1 MVGTTIS
8 HYRVLEKIGGG
19 GMGVVYKAEDT
30 KLKRFVALKFLPEEL
45 SRDKHALERFQREA
59 RAASSLNHPNI
70 CTIHA
75 IDEVDDRYF
84 IAMELLEGK
93 TLRHRIAG
101 RPLPTEEMLELGSQI
116 TDALDAAHR
125 KGIIHRDIKPA
136 NLFVTER
143 GQAKIL
149 DFGLAKL
156 TPGEAAKAA
165 GVSQGA
171 TVDVIEEQ
179 LTSPGA
185 AVGTIAYMS
194 PEQVRGEEL
203 DTRTDLFSLGA
214 VLYEMATGNLPFKGA
229 TTALVFDA
237 ILHKLPVAA
246 ARLNPELPA
255 ELERIV
261 NKALEKDREVRYQ
274 SAAELRADLKRFKRD
289 SDSRLQVAGDRLQVS
304 GGERQGPPPASRVAK
319 SWALLGAAVLAGIML
334 LVAAWY
340 VLRQPAQLVKPAQP
354 GAIAATFTQLTDQP
368 GAELFPSLSPDGK
381 SLAYAAQTAGNWDIY
396 FQRVGGKT
404 VINLTRDCP
413 ADDTQ
418 PAFSPDGEQIAFR
431 SGRDGGG
438 IFVMGATGESVRRLT
453 DFGYNPA
460 WSPDGKEI
468 VLGNAN
474 GSDPTGWA
482 GAKHELWR
490 VNAATGEKRRIA
502 AEGAAQP
509 DWRQVAPAGAVQPN
523 WSPHGYRI
531 AFWTVKGGQR
541 NIATMTADG
550 RESVAVTNDAATD
563 WDPIWSPDGNYLYFL
578 SDRGGSMNVWR
589 IPIEEQTGKA
599 LGAPEPLTTPA
610 SDTAYLSMARDGR
623 RLAYAQRVFSSNI
636 HRIAFDPQAGKVA
649 GQPAA
654 VTYGSRAPGAPSVS
668 PDGQWLSFHSRA
680 PQEDIFIVGK
690 DGTGLRQLTND
701 VHKDRFPRWS
711 PDGKRI
717 AFYSNRGGKYEIW
730 SIQADGSGLQQLT
743 FNSPASAT
751 YPVWSPD
758 GGQLAYTVRGTHI
771 IQLGKSGP
779 GSSPRVLAPLPGSEG
794 EFVAW
799 SWSGDGRRI
808 AGYQERP
815 DGTPSGIWIYS
826 LEAGQYARLTD
837 DGWRPVWLNDGRRL
851 LFVQQNKLYLLDGQ
865 TKKAQEL
872 LSASPHSVGR
882 ATLAPDNRT
891 IYVQLSS
898 TEADIW
904 LATLQ

>member
-1 MVGTTIS
+1 LTRNTIS
-8 HYRVLEKIGGG
+8 HYRVLEKLGGG

-30 KLKRFVALKFLPEEL
+30 KLKRLVALKFLPEEL

-59 RAASSLNHPNI
+59 QAASALNHPNI
-70 CTIHA
+70 CTVYD
-75 IDEVDDRYF
+75 IDEAEGRHF
-84 IAMELLEGK
+84 IAMELLEGR
-93 TLRHRIAG
+93 TLKQRILG
-101 RPLPTEEMLELGSQI
+101 RPLPAEQLAELAIQI
-116 TDALDAAHR
+116 ADALDAAHK
-125 KGIIHRDIKPA
+125 KGIVHRDIKPA
-136 NLFVTER
+136 NLFVTDG

-156 TPGEAAKAA
+156 TPSTAAKAA
-165 GVSQGA
+165 GASQGA

-185 AVGTIAYMS
+185 ALGTVAYMS
-194 PEQVRGEEL
+194 PEQARGEDL
-203 DTRTDLFSLGA
+203 DARTDLFSFGA

-246 ARLNPELPA
+246 ARMNPELPV

-289 SDSRLQVAGDRLQVS
+289 SDSAKTSAASAAVPAAAPAPAPAGWR
-304 GGERQGPPPASRVAK
+304 

-334 LVAAWY
+334 LTAAWY
-340 VLRQPAQLVKPAQP
+340 VLRRPAQLVKPAQP
-354 GAIAATFTQLTDQP
+354 AAIAATFTQLTDQP

-404 VINLTRDCP
+404 VINLTKDSP
-413 ADDTQ
+413 ANDTQ

-431 SGRDGGG
+431 SERDGGG

-468 VLGNAN
+468 VFGAAN
-474 GSDPTGWA
+474 GSDPRSWVAARCG
-482 GAKHELWR
+482 LWR
-490 VNAATGEKRRIA
+490 VNVATGEKRQIA
-502 AEGAAQP
+502 AEGTAQP
-509 DWRQVAPAGAVQPN
+509 DWRQIAPAGAVQPS

-531 AFWTVKGGQR
+531 AFWTQKEGQR
-541 NIATMTADG
+541 DIATMTADG
-550 RESVAVTNDAATD
+550 REPAAVTKDAAVD
-563 WDPIWSPDGNYLYFL
+563 WNPIWSPDGNYLYFL

-589 IPIEEQTGKA
+589 IPIEEQTGKV

-610 SDTAYLSMARDGR
+610 SDTAYLSLSRDGR
-623 RLAYAQRVFSSNI
+623 RLAYVQRILSVNI
-636 HRIAFDPQAGKVA
+636 HRIAFDPRAGKVT
-649 GQPAA
+649 GQPTAL
-654 VTYGSRAPGAPSVS
+654 TYGSRGAAGPSVS
-668 PDGQWLSFHSRA
+668 PDGEWIAFYSWGA
-680 PQEDIFIVGK
+680 QEDIFMVRQ

-701 VHKDRFPRWS
+701 IHKDRFPRWS

-743 FNSPASAT
+743 FNSPASVH

-758 GGQLAYTVRGTHI
+758 GAQLAYGITGKGTHI

-779 GSSPRVLAPLPGSEG
+779 GSSPRALAPLPNPERFF
-794 EFVAW
+794 EAW

-808 AGYQERP
+808 AGGEGRP
-815 DGTPSGIWIYS
+815 DGSVSGIWIYS
-826 LEAGQYARLTD
+826 LDSGQYARLTD
-837 DGWRPVWLNDGRRL
+837 RGSEPVWLSDGRRL
-851 LFVQQNKLYLLDGQ
+851 LFVQQNKLYVLDSQ

-872 LSASPHSVGR
+872 LSASPHSIGR
-882 ATLAPDNRT
+882 ATLAPDNRV
-891 IYVQLSS
+891 IYMTFSS
-898 TEADIW
+898 TESDIW